1 MDLNLRDCHTGTPDY
16 DQILELATS
25 HHAFPSVPV
34 SSSRA
39 RLVNQTNGE
48 IVVVPL
54 PRQLLLNPQEETH
67 TTTTSSS
74 SCLCPPPVTPP
85 SPSDTLRMPVVA
97 SSSSSS
103 RASHS
108 DIQRSSTP
116 HFSTS
121 LKKEE
126 SDSIKIPVVAA
137 TTIPRPDG
145 TFVPLGPGDNVGSSS
160 SGMSTV
166 STALS
171 SPAVTATN
179 STKVL
184 NNGAAVL
191 KHSREATPSREGT
204 PLLHTSCATTPT
216 TAILVVTPF
225 LVKHIGDQTQIPK
238 DNFHEYCYRHN
249 PDITCNKLVDEQKL
263 KELQHQLEKLPSRDQ
278 EAISHVWSIF
288 SAAPRQ
294 HRTLILQ
301 GLLTQCCFP
310 QLLFISQEVSVLI
323 RIDFISILPVEIAL
337 KILCYL
343 DCRSLCMAAQVSKKW
358 KSLADDDRVWHH
370 MCEQHIDRKCP
381 NCGWGLPLMHMKRN
395 RDVTTLEP
403 KKRAASDVGE
413 SSRPRI
419 EELDQDL
426 PNIKRVK
433 LDAEATVVAPT
444 TAVVRR
450 KRPWKEV
457 YSERFML
464 EKNWRKG
471 FFKVR
476 MFRGHS
482 DGVTCLQFNRKY
494 LVTGSYDTSIKIWR
508 VDTGECIR
516 TLTGHTKGVRSLA
529 FDSQKLITGGLDLTI
544 KVWNYHTGQCI
555 STYRG
560 HDDAV
565 VSVDFHNKTIV
576 SGSADKTVK
585 VWHVDSRTCYTLR
598 GHLDWVN
605 CVKIHPPSSTVFLA
619 SDDTTIRMWDLKSNR
634 CLRVFGGMDKEGHI
648 GQVQCVIPFTYKD
661 EMIEDHNDSDSE
673 SASNT
678 AESNAFER
686 AEDNVNHINH
696 NNNNNGNMHGNN
708 RDDAR
713 QNVTNLGEE
722 STTSEENTSSEDV
735 NQCELSL
742 DVQYPTHL
750 LTCSL
755 DNTIKLWDVRT
766 GRCIRTQFGHIEGVW
781 SISADTFRII
791 SGAHDRLIKV
801 WDLQDGKCL
810 HTFSNDSSIS
820 CVGLSDS
827 RFAAGLENGDVKMY
841 CFDEEC

>member
-1 MDLNLRDCHTGTPDY
+1 M
-16 DQILELATS
+16 
-25 HHAFPSVPV
+25 
-34 SSSRA
+34 
-39 RLVNQTNGE
+39 
-48 IVVVPL
+48 VPL
-54 PRQLLLNPQEETH
+54 PRQHPNPAPAV
-67 TTTTSSS
+67 
-74 SCLCPPPVTPP
+74 CVCPPMSPP
-85 SPSDTLRMPVVA
+85 SPTASPRMPSA
-97 SSSSSS
+97 SSSVSGTT
-103 RASHS
+103 SHS
-108 DIQRSSTP
+108 DVQVAAAP
-116 HFSTS
+116 HFSQNKEAG
-121 LKKEE
+121 LKMAD
-126 SDSIKIPVVAA
+126 SDINALPTAA
-137 TTIPRPDG
+137 TPSRGVRSDTGIN
-145 TFVPLGPGDNVGSSS
+145 TVGSGSS
-160 SGMSTV
+160 VIMSAVTTMTTSQV
-166 STALS
+166 NSYS
-171 SPAVTATN
+171 PKVYNGSPAASSLLGHRSRETTP
-179 STKVL
+179 
-184 NNGAAVL
+184 
-191 KHSREATPSREGT
+191 SREATPS
-204 PLLHTSCATTPT
+204 LQTSCVSTPT
-216 TAILVVTPF
+216 PAMLVVTPF

-263 KELQHQLEKLPSRDQ
+263 KELQNQLEKLPSRDQ

-310 QLLFISQEVSVLI
+310 QLLFISQEVSTLI

-343 DCRSLCMAAQVSKKW
+343 DCRSLCYAAQVSKKW

-395 RDVTTLEP
+395 RDVTLDS
-403 KKRAASDVGE
+403 KKRAASDVGD

-419 EELDQDL
+419 EELEQDL
-426 PNIKRVK
+426 PNKRIK
-433 LDAEATVVAPT
+433 LDTSADSAISSSS
-444 TAVVRR
+444 VVRR

-471 FFKVR
+471 LFKVK
-476 MFRGHS
+476 MFRGHT
-482 DGVTCLQFNRKY
+482 DGITCLQFNRKY

-508 VDTGECIR
+508 VDSGECIR

-529 FDSQKLITGGLDLTI
+529 FDSQKLITGGLDLLI

-605 CVKIHPPSSTVFLA
+605 CVKIHPPSNTVFLA
-619 SDDTTIRMWDLKSNR
+619 SDDTTIRMWDLTSNR
-634 CLRVFGGMDKEGHI
+634 CLRVFGGMDKGGHI

-661 EMIEDHNDSDSE
+661 EMIEDHNESDSDSP
-673 SASNT
+673 SNT
-678 AESNAFER
+678 TEATTGET
-686 AEDNVNHINH
+686 EDE
-696 NNNNNGNMHGNN
+696 GFHGNH
-708 RDDAR
+708 DVR
-713 QNVTNLGEE
+713 QNAPNVADAEGD
-722 STTSEENTSSEDV
+722 EENAEDV
-735 NQCELSL
+735 NQCELSI